1 MKEWSICSMTGV
13 LLGIGLFFQS
23 VSAEEPLGQFISY
36 EIEDYGEYEDSQTD
50 LTYVFTKGIFS
61 SYSDST
67 ESMVLT
73 RQNGEEICI
82 DTEGYSHIGEYEGS
96 ETHLW
101 YTRDR
106 QGQNKLLVFSPED
119 FWKEPEE
126 STVRIKGVLKKYIS
140 FWMTEDKCS
149 STLVFV
155 EKEDGST
162 GIFAEDTC
170 CKYCEKNLFGKTAID
185 YVKLYE
191 GMGISANIFEEFHVA
206 HDYGEVPLP

>member
-1 MKEWSICSMTGV
+1 MTGV

-36 EIEDYGEYEDSQTD
+36 EMEDYGEYEDSQTD

-73 RQNGEEICI
+73 RQNGE
-82 DTEGYSHIGEYEGS
+82 
-96 ETHLW
+96 
-101 YTRDR
+101 
-106 QGQNKLLVFSPED
+106 
-119 FWKEPEE
+119 
-126 STVRIKGVLKKYIS
+126 
-140 FWMTEDKCS
+140 
-149 STLVFV
+149 
-155 EKEDGST
+155 
-162 GIFAEDTC
+162 DTC
-170 CKYCEKNLFGKTAID
+170 CTYCEKNLFGKTAID

-206 HDYGEVPLP
+206 HDYGEAPLP

>member
-1 MKEWSICSMTGV
+1 MTGV

-82 DTEGYSHIGEYEGS
+82 DTEGFSHIGEYEGS

-162 GIFAEDTC
+162 EIFAEDTC

>member
-1 MKEWSICSMTGV
+1 MTGV

-82 DTEGYSHIGEYEGS
+82 DTEGFSHIGEYEGS

-155 EKEDGST
+155 EKEDGSPE
-162 GIFAEDTC
+162 IFAEDTC

>member
-1 MKEWSICSMTGV
+1 MTGI

-36 EIEDYGEYEDSQTD
+36 EIEDYGEYEDLQTD

-82 DTEGYSHIGEYEGS
+82 DTEGYSHMGEYEGS

-119 FWKEPEE
+119 FWREPEE

-162 GIFAEDTC
+162 EIFAEDTC
-170 CKYCEKNLFGKTAID
+170 CKYCEKTLFGKTAID

-206 HDYGEVPLP
+206 HDYGEAPLP

>member
-1 MKEWSICSMTGV
+1 MTGV

-106 QGQNKLLVFSPED
+106 QGQNKLLV
-119 FWKEPEE
+119 
-126 STVRIKGVLKKYIS
+126 
-140 FWMTEDKCS
+140 
-149 STLVFV
+149 
-155 EKEDGST
+155 GST
-162 GIFAEDTC
+162 EIFAEDTC

-191 GMGISANIFEEFHVA
+191 GMGIGANIFEEFHVA

>member
-1 MKEWSICSMTGV
+1 MTGV

-82 DTEGYSHIGEYEGS
+82 DTEGYSHIGEYEAS

-162 GIFAEDTC
+162 EIFAEDTC
-170 CKYCEKNLFGKTAID
+170 CKNCEKNLFGKTAID

-206 HDYGEVPLP
+206 HDYGEAPLP

>member
-1 MKEWSICSMTGV
+1 MTGI

-23 VSAEEPLGQFISY
+23 VSAEEPLGQFIRY
-36 EIEDYGEYEDSQTD
+36 EIEDYGEYEDLQTD

-82 DTEGYSHIGEYEGS
+82 DTEGYSHMGEYEGS

-119 FWKEPEE
+119 FWREPEE

-162 GIFAEDTC
+162 EIFAEDNC
-170 CKYCEKNLFGKTAID
+170 CKYCEKTLFGKTAID

-206 HDYGEVPLP
+206 HDYGEAPLP

>member
-1 MKEWSICSMTGV
+1 MTGV

-50 LTYVFTKGIFS
+50 LTYVFTKDIFS

-82 DTEGYSHIGEYEGS
+82 DTEGFSHIGEYEGS

-162 GIFAEDTC
+162 EIFAEDTC

>member
-1 MKEWSICSMTGV
+1 MTGV

-61 SYSDST
+61 SYSNST

-162 GIFAEDTC
+162 EIFAEDTC

>member
-1 MKEWSICSMTGV
+1 MTGV

-50 LTYVFTKGIFS
+50 LAYVFTKGIFS

-73 RQNGEEICI
+73 RQNG
-82 DTEGYSHIGEYEGS
+82 
-96 ETHLW
+96 
-101 YTRDR
+101 
-106 QGQNKLLVFSPED
+106 
-119 FWKEPEE
+119 
-126 STVRIKGVLKKYIS
+126 
-140 FWMTEDKCS
+140 
-149 STLVFV
+149 
-155 EKEDGST
+155 
-162 GIFAEDTC
+162 EDTC

>member
-1 MKEWSICSMTGV
+1 MTGV

-50 LTYVFTKGIFS
+50 LAYVFTKGIFS

-162 GIFAEDTC
+162 EIFAEDTC

>member
-1 MKEWSICSMTGV
+1 MTGV

-162 GIFAEDTC
+162 EIFAEDTC